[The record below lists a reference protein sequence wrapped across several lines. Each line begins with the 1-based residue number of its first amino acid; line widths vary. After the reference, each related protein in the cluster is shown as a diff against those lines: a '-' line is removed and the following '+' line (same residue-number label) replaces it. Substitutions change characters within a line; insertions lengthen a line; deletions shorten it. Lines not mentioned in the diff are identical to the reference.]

1 MLKKFVEHDAV
12 SGVAGWEAPSMSW
25 DVPQGLRKQH
35 YRGFYVGNMKLSMIL
50 ESAPVPRQ

>member
-12 SGVAGWEAPSMSW
+12 SGVAGWEAPSVSW

-35 YRGFYVGNMKLSMIL
+35 YRGFYVGNMKL
-50 ESAPVPRQ
+50 ESAPVPRQWL